1 MLNDWQ
7 PSMLFGWLRNERG
20 VAGLAGGGLVWVL
33 SAVAL
38 GFAMRANLAADGQ
51 GRVHD
56 FGGAG
61 LLIRHLHGSAV
72 LWGLGFAALQLLS
85 FFMFAFVLRACF
97 RLRTAVCFSVGA
109 GFVMLGD
116 ALGLAALLVWVGM
129 TVEVR

>member
-1 MLNDWQ
+1 MMTGWQ
-7 PSMLFGWLRNERG
+7 PPLLFGWLRNERG
-20 VAGLAGGGLVWVL
+20 VAGMAGGGMVWAL
-33 SAVAL
+33 SVVAL
-38 GFAMRANLAADGQ
+38 SFAMRANLAADEQ

-85 FFMFAFVLRACF
+85 FFTFAFVLRACY
-97 RLRTAVCFSVGA
+97 RLRSAVCFTVGA

-129 TVEVR
+129 TAEVR